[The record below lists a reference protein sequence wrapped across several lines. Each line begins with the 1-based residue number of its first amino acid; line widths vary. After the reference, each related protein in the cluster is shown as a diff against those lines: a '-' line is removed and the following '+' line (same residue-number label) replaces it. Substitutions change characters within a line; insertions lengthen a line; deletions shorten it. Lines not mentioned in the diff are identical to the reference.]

1 MSRSELLPSRQDANP
16 LCSKCVRRCRQPATV
31 LLLEC
36 PRFRP
41 FPFKIQ
47 LRRYEQLDLFTEEEE
62 PS

>member
-1 MSRSELLPSRQDANP
+1 MARSEPLLSRQDANP
-16 LCSKCVRRCRQPATV
+16 LCSKCIRRCRQPQTV

-47 LRRYEQLDLFTEEEE
+47 IRRYEQLELFSEDNE
-62 PS
+62 SS

>member
-1 MSRSELLPSRQDANP
+1 MARSEPILARQDANP
-16 LCSKCVRRCRQPATV
+16 LCRKCVRRCRQSATV

-47 LRRYEQLDLFTEEEE
+47 ICRYEQLELFREQEK
-62 PS
+62 S